1 MFKNIKV
8 LIDNGH
14 YDGCPGKR
22 SPKGGKFGIL
32 YEWKFNRQIARPLV
46 ERLKK
51 IGIDAELVVPEDT
64 EVSLGERCR
73 RVNKVCDEVGA
84 KNCIFISIHSNAS
97 SNCESWQKPN
107 GWSAF
112 VYTKA
117 SNASK
122 RLAQCLY
129 DEAYKRG
136 LKGNR
141 SVPDCRYWQANF
153 YVLKNTKCPAVLTE
167 NMFYDNMEDYEFL
180 LSETGRET
188 IIDLHIDGI
197 VKYIKGLDSK

>member
-1 MFKNIKV
+1 MLKNIKV

-14 YDGCPGKR
+14 GCDTSGKR
-22 SPKGGKFGIL
+22 SPKGKFGIL
-32 YEWKFNRQIARPLV
+32 YEYEFNRAIAKPLV

-51 IGIDAELVVPEDT
+51 LGIDAELVVPEDNDI
-64 EVSLGERCR
+64 SLGERCR
-73 RVNKVCDEVGA
+73 RTNRWCDKLGS
-84 KNCIFISIHSNAS
+84 KNVLFISIHSNAS
-97 SNCESWQKPN
+97 SDCSSWQKPN
-107 GWSAF
+107 GWCEF

-117 SNASK
+117 SSASK

-129 DEAYKRG
+129 EEAEKKG

-141 SVPDCRYWQANF
+141 SVPPERYWTANF